1 MVLEFVVW
9 GSREWYEQ
17 ALPLMEKSGF
27 QTVPEMRWADA
38 ETDGERMGACFE
50 YADDTPLSW
59 EDLAALMEDVQ
70 RILRDAEGPLE
81 AINIKR
87 RSPHK

>member
-1 MVLEFVVW
+1 VVLEFVVW

-17 ALPLMEKSGF
+17 ALPLLERSGF
-27 QTVPEMRWADA
+27 QAVPEMRWADV

-59 EDLAALMEDVQ
+59 EDLSALMEDVQ
-70 RILRDAEGPLE
+70 RLLGDAEAPLE
-81 AINIKR
+81 AINIKSKR
-87 RSPHK
+87 K